1 MTKLSHKRFGL
12 CARHAFPCLLVALLA
27 FTACDGILDSIYDD
41 PEEETTAAASDS
53 TSLST
58 TGYGFIAYDADTGRG
73 TIYVNTVDYYTWT
86 YFNFHDFTTD
96 TLIVDLDA
104 DDILADE
111 PDEWD
116 LALHRWD
123 TRTNGGAALETEYT
137 SLDQL
142 AAATDW
148 PSGTWVEDEWYEY
161 VSVDMSGM
169 MSGDIG
175 YMSCYCNLE
184 LGKWMD
190 VDTNSMPPVYT
201 PSGKVYL
208 VRFGDDTYAALFLTN
223 YMSSSG
229 TKCYLTIDFIY
240 PFTL

>member
-1 MTKLSHKRFGL
+1 MNKRTL
-12 CARHAFPCLLVALLA
+12 PLMMAALLA

-41 PEEETTAAASDS
+41 PDDEADTAQNDS
-53 TSLST
+53 TGTLST
-58 TGYGFIAYDADTGRG
+58 NGYGFIAYDSDTGRG
-73 TIYVNTVDYYTWT
+73 TIYVNTTDYYTWT
-86 YFNFHDFTTD
+86 YFNFHDLTTD
-96 TLIVDLDA
+96 TLTIDLDA
-104 DDILADE
+104 EDILADE

-123 TRTNGGAALETEYT
+123 TRTNGGAALETQYT
-137 SLDQL
+137 SLDDL
-142 AAATDW
+142 ADADTW
-148 PSGTWVEDEWYEY
+148 PEGDMVEDVWYEY

-175 YMSCYCNLE
+175 YQSCYCNLE

-201 PSGKVYL
+201 PSGKAYL
-208 VRFGDDTYAALFLTN
+208 VRFGDSTYAAIILTN
-223 YMSSSG
+223 YMNASG